1 VEKTRKMMGKLGKTR
16 NMMGK
21 NWGKTRNMMRKTK
34 VSIYR

>member
-1 VEKTRKMMGKLGKTR
+1 MGKLGKTR